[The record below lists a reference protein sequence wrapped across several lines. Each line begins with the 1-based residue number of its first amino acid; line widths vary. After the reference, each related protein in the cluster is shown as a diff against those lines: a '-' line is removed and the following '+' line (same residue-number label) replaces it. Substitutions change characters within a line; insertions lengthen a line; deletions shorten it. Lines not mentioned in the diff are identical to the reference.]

1 MTILWLDINLF
12 LFQILEFLQSTWVD
26 LIHTVVKGQILFMLL
41 DGEKFCACCW
51 MVRNFVHDNIMIK

>member
-12 LFQILEFLQSTWVD
+12 LFQILEFLQCTWVD

-41 DGEKFCACCW
+41 DGEKFLHA
-51 MVRNFVHDNIMIK
+51 NIMIK